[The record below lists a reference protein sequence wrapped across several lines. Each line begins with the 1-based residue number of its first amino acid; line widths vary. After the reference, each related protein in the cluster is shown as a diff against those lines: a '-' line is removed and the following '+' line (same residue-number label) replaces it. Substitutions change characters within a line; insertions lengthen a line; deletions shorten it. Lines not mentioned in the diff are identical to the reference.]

1 MFTNKDEAE
10 ADFCAAY
17 KSEILNNNAKSQG
30 NLGSS
35 FLKILT
41 IILLVAIIVAG
52 SIYAYI
58 YITEKD
64 DMPDIPQS
72 IQIMDNEQEDLI
84 IPLEVED
91 ENESEKNDG
100 IEQIDI
106 DEIAKDV
113 KKAITTDVNE
123 KNVTM
128 PPIVETEN
136 EPTQPTEFEEDD
148 GGYLEELADLS
159 KAIEKENSNKK

>member
-1 MFTNKDEAE
+1 MFETLSHLSLQQYWW
-10 ADFCAAY
+10 F
-17 KSEILNNNAKSQG
+17 
-30 NLGSS
+30 
-35 FLKILT
+35 
-41 IILLVAIIVAG
+41 IVALLG
-52 SIYAYI
+52 GLFVFMMFVQGGQTLLNTLA
-58 YITEKD
+58 K
-64 DMPDIPQS
+64 
-72 IQIMDNEQEDLI
+72 
-84 IPLEVED
+84 
-91 ENESEKNDG
+91 NESEKNDG

-123 KNVTM
+123 KNVTT

-159 KAIEKENSNKK
+159 KAIEKENGNKK